1 MNNNINNVFIAL
13 AAKERDGLELLTIS
27 CFHSVTFD
35 KLAFG
40 GDGVCNQQDFA
51 EVLCDSFFPNFF
63 RGGGGRDKNVGN
75 LGS

>member
-1 MNNNINNVFIAL
+1 MFIAL

-35 KLAFG
+35 KLALG

-51 EVLCDSFFPNFF
+51 EVLCDIAPSLTFLEEE
-63 RGGGGRDKNVGN
+63 GTDKNVGN